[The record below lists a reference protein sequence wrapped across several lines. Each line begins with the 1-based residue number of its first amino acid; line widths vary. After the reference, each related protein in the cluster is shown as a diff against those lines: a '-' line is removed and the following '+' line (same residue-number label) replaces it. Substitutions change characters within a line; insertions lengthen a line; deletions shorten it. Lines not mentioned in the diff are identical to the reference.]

1 MGRVRPEGYPN
12 DSRKEDFMLRLKAK
26 STHEAMSLLK
36 KDHDAVKKLFDR
48 FERTEPASERK
59 ELVREACAEL
69 KVHARV
75 EEEIFYPS
83 LRQKM
88 EDEDGLLDEADE
100 EHHESKILV
109 AELELMNGD
118 EDNYRAKF
126 EVLAEDV
133 RRHIREE
140 ESAIFPK
147 ARKTAIDFNALGE
160 QMHARK
166 QELMMNG
173 VEPDAE
179 AQMVSRFGVIRQ
191 SLSRR
196 AQKTFTPPLRSKG
209 SGRKH

>member
-1 MGRVRPEGYPN
+1 MGGFEGQGYPIG
-12 DSRKEDFMLRLKAK
+12 SKEDFMLRLKTK
-26 STHEAMSLLK
+26 SSREAMTLLK

-48 FERTEPASERK
+48 FEDIESVSEMK
-59 ELVREACAEL
+59 EIVREACAEL

-88 EDEDGLLDEADE
+88 EDEEGLLDEADE
-100 EHHESKILV
+100 EHHEAKILV
-109 AELELMNGD
+109 AELELMSGD

-126 EVLAEDV
+126 EVLAENV
-133 RRHIREE
+133 RHHIKEE
-140 ESAIFPK
+140 ETELFPK
-147 ARKTAIDFNALGE
+147 ARKTEIDFDALGD
-160 QMHARK
+160 QMYARK

-179 AQMVSRFGVIRQ
+179 AEMVSKFGVIRQ

-196 AQKTFTPPLRSKG
+196 AQKTFTPPLTNKRS
-209 SGRKH
+209 RRH

>member
-1 MGRVRPEGYPN
+1 M
-12 DSRKEDFMLRLKAK
+12 
-26 STHEAMSLLK
+26 TLLK

-48 FERTEPASERK
+48 FEDTETTSEMK
-59 ELVREACAEL
+59 EIVREACAEL

-100 EHHESKILV
+100 EHHEAKILV
-109 AELELMNGD
+109 AELELMSGD

-126 EVLAEDV
+126 EVLAENV
-133 RRHIREE
+133 RHHIKEE
-140 ESAIFPK
+140 EGELFPK
-147 ARKTAIDFNALGE
+147 ARKTQIDFDALGD
-160 QMHARK
+160 QMYARK

-179 AQMVSRFGVIRQ
+179 AEMVNKFGVIRQ

-196 AQKTFTPPLRSKG
+196 AQKTFTPPLTHNNKKG
-209 SGRKH
+209 SRRH

>member
-1 MGRVRPEGYPN
+1 
-12 DSRKEDFMLRLKAK
+12 MLRSK
-26 STHEAMSLLK
+26 SKREAMSLLK

-48 FERTEPASERK
+48 FENTETISEMK
-59 ELVREACAEL
+59 EIVREVCAEL

-88 EDEDGLLDEADE
+88 ADEDGLLDEADE
-100 EHHESKILV
+100 EHHEAKILV
-109 AELELMNGD
+109 AELELMSGD

-126 EVLAEDV
+126 EVLGDDV
-133 RRHIREE
+133 RRHIKAEE
-140 ESAIFPK
+140 GSIFPK
-147 ARKTAIDFNALGE
+147 ARKTALDFDALGE
-160 QMHARK
+160 RMYARK
-166 QELMMNG
+166 QELMMDG

-179 AQMVSRFGVIRQ
+179 AEMVGKFGVIRQ

-209 SGRKH
+209 SRRKH